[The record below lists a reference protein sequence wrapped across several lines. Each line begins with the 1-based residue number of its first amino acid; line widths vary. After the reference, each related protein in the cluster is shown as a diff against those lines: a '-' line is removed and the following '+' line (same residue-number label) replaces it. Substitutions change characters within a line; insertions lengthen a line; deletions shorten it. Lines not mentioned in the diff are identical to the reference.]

1 LDLKKKRESEPL
13 GSPVARIQMK
23 HKEKLKD
30 ELMLLMTK
38 NNFELY
44 KDSVLDKNK
53 KPLQNTFKNRIEG
66 EMNYLQRTGLNGL
79 QYL

>member
-1 LDLKKKRESEPL
+1 
-13 GSPVARIQMK
+13 MK

-44 KDSVLDKNK
+44 KDSVLDKTK
-53 KPLQNTFKNRIEG
+53 KNNMKSRMDG
-66 EMNYLQRTGLNGL
+66 ELNYLQRTGFNGL
-79 QYL
+79 